1 MQVSSK
7 MIDYLVCQ
15 IEFISFKSLSIFCML
30 RLEGYGKCKCKHQPT
45 PEPPKQCQE
54 LEGKKCQYG
63 MDEMCGEG
71 GYCRDVSQ
79 RY

>member
-1 MQVSSK
+1 MFRW
-7 MIDYLVCQ
+7 DEYGTCQ
-15 IEFISFKSLSIFCML
+15 
-30 RLEGYGKCKCKHQPT
+30 CKHQPT

-71 GYCRDVSQ
+71 GYCIPE
-79 RY
+79 